1 MIITEGYAQAELF
14 NRFGAAIPDDEP
26 RRPFGAV
33 QLSVRMKEMRALA
46 VRRAGRRQN
55 LDYEAW
61 LNIYAE
67 TFGKRYGTVDRER
80 IARDARLACIP
91 FSPDELDEAV
101 TTAEHA
107 LAADPTHSAY
117 SVAMIGK
124 ALQVTL
130 KERMDG
136 LTHLGCCEET
146 DEERAERRKAE
157 KKAREAKRR
166 KGVLSQEA
174 RAPWRDLGI
183 FRRTWFRL
191 RQAERTAR
199 GTDSAP
205 VIYKEESLTGAKVVP
220 PEAQPQAEEDMA
232 HLKDALE
239 TLFGPPTRSGAWP
252 EPPPVEAVVQSGEA
266 PDGCE
271 ATIYVN
277 TELDERL
284 LPPGWRGLAKIR
296 AYWPYDPDK
305 AKAYYEARLQ

>member
-1 MIITEGYAQAELF
+1 MIITEGFAQAELF
-14 NRFGAAIPDDEP
+14 NRFGMAIPDDEP
-26 RRPFGAV
+26 PRPFGAV
-33 QLSVRMKEMRALA
+33 QLSVRLKEMRALG
-46 VRRAGRRQN
+46 VRRAGRRHSF
-55 LDYEAW
+55 DYEAW
-61 LNIYAE
+61 LKIYAE
-67 TFGKRYGTVDRER
+67 SFGKRYGRVDRLR
-80 IARDARLACIP
+80 IAHDARLACIP
-91 FSPDELDEAV
+91 FSPDELDEAI
-101 TTAEHA
+101 TTAEYA

-117 SVAMIGK
+117 SVAMIGQ

-174 RAPWRDLGI
+174 RAPWLDLGI
-183 FRRTWFRL
+183 SRRTWFRL

-220 PEAQPQAEEDMA
+220 PEAQPQADEDRA

-239 TLFGPPTRSGAWP
+239 VFFGPPTRPGAWP
-252 EPPPVEAVVQSGEA
+252 KPPPITASMQAGEA
-266 PDGCE
+266 SDGCE
-271 ATIYVN
+271 ATVYKN

-284 LPPGWRGLAKIR
+284 LPPALAR
-296 AYWPYDPDK
+296 VCEDH
-305 AKAYYEARLQ
+305 RLLALRPG